1 MGLNDN
7 ENTSVVLYIHGVN
20 GNVSEAD
27 HFKEFFPHCDVIAID
42 YKSIMPWETGREIKE
57 KVNELKEK
65 YKKVILIANS
75 IGAYFAMDAEITED
89 IRRAYFISPIVDME
103 ALILDLMSSANV
115 SESDLKEAGTIKTDS
130 GYELSWEYLSY
141 VRSRELSWRV
151 PTEVLY
157 GSEDK
162 FTSFDS
168 IKRFAVNHGC
178 SLTVMKDGEHWFHTE
193 EQMQF
198 LDGWIRKFY

>member
-7 ENTSVVLYIHGVN
+7 ENTSVVLYIHGAK
-20 GNVSEAD
+20 GNAAEAD
-27 HFKEFFPHCDVIAID
+27 HFKEFFPHCDVIGMD
-42 YKSIMPWETGREIKE
+42 YKTFLPWETGKVIKE
-57 KVNELKEK
+57 TVNELKEK

-75 IGAYFAMDAEITED
+75 IGAFFAMDADITED

-103 ALILDLMSSANV
+103 ALILDMMSASHI
-115 SESDLKEAGTIKTDS
+115 SEADLKEAGTLKTDN
-130 GYELSWEYLSY
+130 GYDLSWEYLSY
-141 VRSRELSWRV
+141 VRNRDISWKV

-162 FTSFDS
+162 YTSFDS
-168 IKRFAVNHGC
+168 IKKFAVNHGC

-193 EQMQF
+193 EQMKF